1 MALNIKLHY
10 LFAARRIGDADLE
23 LAARA
28 VVAHDVAFFL
38 GDEPQHPRG
47 ALVSAGGVAV
57 FAHVEVKDHGVV
69 RVGDGGGVPP
79 GVLGVEQQGVLR
91 RAAERGVFSGGLSVQ
106 PAAEL
111 IAPLSVAVMLDG
123 IGRGADAAGPPVG
136 EVAVIDRRIGELVP
150 DGGIELLQGD
160 HAQLDFAAVAAVV
173 LFNNAQDERLGRG
186 VVAEHAGDG
195 GDDEVVAVAV
205 VLAEPEI
212 VREVAVQRVHVVA
225 GLLAQTEV
233 ALRHELRARVGA
245 DAEHVAEVVVLAVP
259 HQQPLAGGVLPPVG
273 VLVLIEWVHAVVAV
287 DVGEEEL
294 DAMREQRVALAHGYA
309 VDVGDHRRFHRH
321 AVRAQQGFDLVQPAA
336 EDAAVDQVAEV

>member
-1 MALNIKLHY
+1 M
-10 LFAARRIGDADLE
+10 
-23 LAARA
+23 
-28 VVAHDVAFFL
+28 
-38 GDEPQHPRG
+38 
-47 ALVSAGGVAV
+47 
-57 FAHVEVKDHGVV
+57 
-69 RVGDGGGVPP
+69 
-79 GVLGVEQQGVLR
+79 
-91 RAAERGVFSGGLSVQ
+91 
-106 PAAEL
+106 
-111 IAPLSVAVMLDG
+111 
-123 IGRGADAAGPPVG
+123 
-136 EVAVIDRRIGELVP
+136 IDRRIGELVP

-233 ALRHELRARVGA
+233 ALRHELRARIGA

-273 VLVLIEWVHAVVAV
+273 VLVLIERVHAVVAV

-294 DAMREQRVALAHGYA
+294 DAMREQRVALAHGDA